1 MIQEYINGKSEE
13 IEAALESFLQK
24 AGTSERLWEAMRYAL
39 FPGGKRIR
47 PLLAMASCEALGGRL
62 QEVLPA
68 ASALEFVHTYSLIHD
83 DLPAMDDDDMR
94 RGKPSVHI
102 VFGEATAILA
112 GDALLTLAF
121 EILSTYPE
129 GRQYL
134 EKKLKVIMILA
145 SACGMKNLVDG
156 QFMDLH
162 FEGKEISS
170 SDLETIHS
178 KKTGALIQAC
188 LQSGA
193 VMANASK
200 EEEQMMSCF
209 GEKIGLAFQITDDL
223 LDAEGKKEIVG
234 KKTQKDCKKNKATY
248 PSLHGIET
256 SRRTAERLV
265 AEAKESIQLLGD
277 KSHILSEFSDLIL
290 NRIK

>member
-1 MIQEYINGKSEE
+1 MIQEYIKEKSGE
-13 IEAALESFLQK
+13 IEAVLEGFLQK

-47 PLLAMASCEALGGRL
+47 PLLAIASCEALGGHT

-112 GDALLTLAF
+112 GDAFLTLAF

-134 EKKLKVIMILA
+134 KKKLKVITILA
-145 SACGMKNLVDG
+145 SACGMKNLIDG

-162 FEGKEISS
+162 FEGKKISS
-170 SDLETIHS
+170 SDLEIIHS
-178 KKTGALIQAC
+178 KKTGALIRAC
-188 LQSGA
+188 LQAGA

-200 EEEQMMSCF
+200 EEDQILSYF
-209 GEKIGLAFQITDDL
+209 GNKIGLAFQITDDL

-234 KKTQKDCKKNKATY
+234 KETQKDCTRNKATY
-248 PSLHGIET
+248 PSLYGIEA

-265 AEAKESIQLLGD
+265 AEAKESIRSLGD
-277 KSHILSEFSDLIL
+277 KSHILSALSDLIL